1 MAEDNLKKVWQTLYD
16 DDYDVPDYD
25 TFKADMEDDDNL
37 HDLWE
42 VVGQKYDV
50 PEYEQF
56 RSDMGFGAAAE
67 APQSTGT
74 VVDQTIEDINRATG
88 HMPQEVQDMAF
99 SGQPQMNGQSL
110 AEKNNPQMFQQPAV
124 DPEPWKAEGLTK
136 EEYQDIAWTRAV
148 NAPTR
153 QAVDE
158 QGRIRE
164 NAAPGQ
170 GVAPEQNT
178 GNRTYQVKE
187 SWGDELSREP
197 SRYGELRAGW
207 RRGAR
212 FKQLGMDG
220 LYLSGYVGQTS
231 PDAAAQAEGMSD
243 AELIATH
250 NRLSS
255 QINKNYVGGI
265 SGFAKTPEGQQI
277 GSQLEA
283 IEKELH
289 ARDLGFAHASEM
301 SGKRGEVDYRSWTS
315 DPEVATEVNRLS
327 QLGNRDA
334 EVADLYL
341 QGMSSGDMSAAKRA
355 MLASAA
361 LYAKENNVDMDT
373 AYAKVEGDAFNAVM
387 RDRLAGEMDAIYN
400 EEKASQEARQVEA
413 TKGIDP
419 GASPADAVNFELQ
432 SRRAGNE
439 RETLNAMTRRAI
451 NESQTAKMYYNMQ
464 MRSYIRQGLDPVHAK
479 AAAMNDLRNLFR
491 DREVERMSPSGD
503 WGYVGGS
510 AFYNNMPAEFFRGLT
525 NLATND
531 YEYDQILDEAYARY
545 GEQKAST
552 MAKVGAGVV
561 PFVVD
566 MSLGSFKVPGL
577 VAKIGQQTISKGLL
591 YGARWSMGVAD
602 DVILRRMGGN
612 ILYRTLMGGL
622 GGGLNFMT
630 YNGMSAAVRGFKD
643 NNFGW
648 NTVVEEGKRGF
659 ADGIVFGGVNGL
671 AGKLTDVAKGAWAIP
686 AELGVLAVEGGTFTA
701 LDYMRTGELTPES
714 VGTSFGMAIAGRMT
728 HFGQWASDVAARVNG
743 TKWKNT
749 VTGPVRLSKE
759 TRDELQD
766 RYPEICRLMS
776 DGELAK
782 AMVKGARGK
791 VTSQEALDTGVA
803 IDKEWEAMQNDS
815 SVPFEVR
822 RMVNYAL
829 NGQVTPKPVTCNYRI
844 NSVGDATYGETL
856 DINGNVIDR
865 YKLESE
871 KDRVNFEQGVALE
884 AERNRIGLE
893 QNAYV
898 AQEYY
903 PHLADAVEAV
913 AAEYGM
919 DANELLDNYYKKDIK
934 GKAMRKAVDKVE
946 QLYLAEIEGK
956 TDIVSTVNDKY
967 GVDIEEALK
976 VPIHERS
983 EAEHNAIEEYEQRLT
998 GRYDEAQDKS
1008 TAELVAED
1016 MEQSRNDGFDAQG
1029 DERAD
1034 IKERLED
1041 AANALTEMRIDPR
1054 QFDSMDENAISDWLE
1069 SRGNNADE
1077 VDAVMEY
1084 LDARSAFEGIRDR
1097 VQDEAGKRIEEA
1109 AKEIDDRTNND
1120 TGMIHPVVMGD
1131 DREAFVVAGRV
1142 VVKADGTINLKKS
1155 NRDIVVR
1162 YPDEEQPVMTTA
1174 DKIKSG
1180 EPTIDPEAAKQETAD
1195 GIMQE
1200 VAGEAVSQMNRDLA
1214 FNEGDTFSVLV
1225 DGKPVELTV
1234 VGTDPTTGNP
1244 ILQDREG
1251 RRAPAYPD
1259 IVQQM
1264 HDEWR
1269 EWVKNGGQAA
1279 VDNRERRMDNE
1290 GAPTPEAPRDN
1301 AAPVEERPAEEQAA
1315 GPAIMPTP
1323 GQGDPQEMLNYFRA
1337 SGMSDRVADRT
1348 ITNNIVAA
1356 NERLNKAE
1364 RELNESKET
1373 DPQKLIELENDVDS
1387 AQRELDYWNAVA
1399 RLKNGGGE
1407 AAARQR
1413 PTEQAGA
1420 PVAENEMRPVEEPTA
1435 EIGGTAEEY
1444 QGDGMSD
1451 EMRERMDDGTGIV
1464 GIVDNIARQLGLK
1477 VRDWDGPEGIPGYID
1492 PDNGV
1497 IYINRNRV
1505 EGTRD
1510 TYRFTLGHELTHG
1523 LKKLAEDMGR
1533 PELYEALKG
1542 AALSAVRVREGS
1554 GYDKFVSDLMNR
1566 YRSAHYMDAYDKAI
1580 AAGMGK
1586 AEAIEAGRAE
1596 ADRVTQDFIEE
1607 EIVCDTVGELLS
1619 GDETRAR
1626 ELLEQVEDKSVMQR
1640 IKDYFTELLTK
1651 VRDAFGKGS
1660 KEYDDLDNVINRFNE
1675 MYNEVLKQRE
1685 EMGTSFGYTESGVDN
1700 ATDRTSDRLSVS
1712 ANFEGMGFKFWDDH
1726 LDADGKK
1733 QAMEDKD
1740 GNFYV
1745 MLGDRRFD
1753 YKNHI
1758 TAEDLAESD
1767 SALNFMLGDAV
1778 KTADNPDGRISPI
1791 TAYRIR
1797 SNYAKLLN
1805 LFLDLGAA
1813 EKGGVPNLERN
1824 YQMVAE
1830 TAFRCVS
1837 TNGDKQ
1843 YGVSLDIT
1851 RVCKKNEAVI
1861 NTISRLQLE
1870 QGYGATPAQILDIY
1884 LSTHE
1889 EGYQVPCPVCYVFSR
1904 YIRNGKFASAAIN
1917 GMEMYGQHLPGGSD
1931 PWSVERWVEEL
1942 GKLGGL
1948 EDVDPDQGVKDF
1960 EDLSTVANDAINRNL
1975 TLIDNLGA
1983 RLATEL
1989 NKEKPNKRYIRQL
2002 EKDIK
2007 KLADEY
2013 KAACDY
2019 FGQMSQTNW
2028 IKNFAIRKVNGSWKM
2043 WEDARLPEDME
2054 DFKAHALDLRRTAE
2068 TIENYPA
2075 IQRLRKSGG
2084 SASGKEIHQAS
2095 NNEMGEAIM
2104 GIGQKGAPKY
2114 RNYYKEAMETSD
2126 PVEREKLLKTAREKF
2141 DNAVDFARKQNL
2153 RGGQRMWSWSD
2164 NIERLSPDVISNLM
2178 QLEMLGAGLQSYSKQ
2193 LEGVEM
2199 VARMNGYV
2207 NGSLMAKDNGYQ
2219 EVSLDQCERDEGGVL
2234 RLKEDITDTVYDTW
2248 HKTDRTRITA
2258 GKGAMVHEVDGKNY
2272 VLIYDDV
2279 IGIDAHGTIPGED
2292 GSRKLGLFDLN
2303 NQYDRAGNILV
2314 TMNDM
2319 HSKLAL
2325 ADDRVHFIIPWH
2337 SSGANQH
2344 ILAQMFNML
2353 GQDISVRSTDYTLM
2367 QEEKD
2372 YGAKN
2377 DGKMSVIPQHL
2388 REVWDAAKSH
2398 AEERGW
2404 SCGVGDIT
2412 TTGKRVENNKA
2423 QMEYRR
2429 LRDAIMDGNVKEDPK
2444 DKDYKAIMADEFLKQ
2459 VYDAVQDAGGKMT
2472 ADDKKYIYPYEYWD
2486 KSSTLTTADENGWR
2500 YMEYCRRLGRRPKF
2514 SGKYGKGD
2522 SWSEEGDFTS
2532 SKGYW
2537 KTLIDRRMYDR
2548 EGNFQDMTPIDS
2560 SNFDTD
2566 LVSISKMR
2574 EKYTETRVA
2583 DDEGEARIVQNVQQ
2597 KEMDRTGSYEYPYGI
2612 GQGRAAK
2619 ALSKVKLTGAEKNE
2633 MIERE
2638 SGEDHVK
2645 FSLVEDQN
2653 EVKRLEEEPKMEG
2666 YRNVSLQGDGS
2677 LRSPMANRL
2686 GKKGEKSRPTQGFFL
2701 GQWEK
2706 ADENPDLATDDGKIN
2721 LKKPGGLGSV
2731 DNVDYNP
2738 YIHIRPT
2745 LVNKQFKNA
2754 WERDDLV
2761 YVKTQYPASEEAQV
2775 YHAEKAALPV
2785 GRHPWNGGELI
2796 LSRWDKPVE
2805 IVPWERV
2812 ADDWEAEF
2820 KDRGVEFD
2828 IVPPKLLPILAERG
2842 VEILPPHAGMGKR
2855 CNDAYE
2861 AWKNEHP
2868 DGPGGG
2874 KRFSIQGLDGYTE
2887 QDVLDGV
2894 RGDIE
2899 AKLEEAGVDDVTI
2912 KDMALHGSRMRGDA
2926 REDSD
2931 LDVVVEYEGDWSE
2944 DSLFGLLNKEPVYF
2958 DGIKVDINP
2967 ITRGK
2972 SGTLE
2977 QYMER
2982 SRRYD
2987 EEQGGKRF
2995 SLDSVVAEAE
3005 QMTEANPTDGQKES
3019 GNYRKGHVKVDG
3031 FDISI
3036 EQPKGSVRSGVDAD
3050 GNEWSQEMHNTYGYI
3065 RGTEGVDGDHI
3076 DVFLSD
3082 HLDGWNGN
3090 VYVVDQ
3096 VNKDRNFDEH
3106 KVMYGFNSEQEAR
3119 DAYLSNYE
3127 EGWTG
3132 LGNITGVSREEFK
3145 KWVDS
3150 SHRKNKPFAEYKNVK
3165 PLQSTGTEDRARFS
3179 ISERTDEDGR
3189 EVYTE
3194 RRDDGTLDREVVT
3207 MPDGSR
3213 DVTWFDEAGRKKEVL
3228 SYFPNGEVR
3237 QVNNYDSE
3245 GDLTRLIQYD
3255 ENRRAIRHWEPRIGT
3270 DWERDENGVA
3280 RGRSNGVEMVRYSL
3294 SDEQREAQTRSEN
3307 FKRWFGDWEN
3317 DPDEASKVVDS
3328 DGHPKVVLHGTPNN
3342 EFYAFDPEKTGSNT
3356 DQGWLGKGFYFY
3368 GNAPEYASQYA
3379 GKNGRVLQVYLDIKN
3394 PYIASVEEFNRL
3406 AEANDPEM
3414 SRRFREQ
3421 LEDEGYDGV
3430 YYNGDLNEEWVAFR
3444 PEQIKSATDNNGEFS
3459 RENPDIRFN
3468 LSEEIENYRP
3478 EQVSWERG
3486 MLDRLLQN
3494 AANNAE
3500 RNDMRKQAT
3509 REVNRTLRGLFD
3521 RLSAPGADAGNLGFD
3536 ISRATQAAA
3545 RAQRGYDR
3553 WTVDEL
3559 VSMAKS
3565 MLKSGMYKELRPY
3578 EVQRLVNMINQ
3589 GVGRREIQDQMNTV
3603 FDVLMKANLR
3613 GWSAQ
3618 LKKLMSTKP
3627 YSINSQTGVRTIG
3640 QVDGLGG
3647 KILTAMRRG
3656 LEMTG
3661 DELTQRIAEVSDRIE
3676 SDDTASHELEGLMLA
3691 QQYNDLV
3698 GKYDADNKNIKD
3710 LIREQQEKVYDF
3722 YQVPVLDED
3731 GNPKFHHRTGEQL
3744 FETRKRLKPEFG
3756 GLDAEG
3762 NRQPVSEE
3770 NKALRQRVE
3779 ATVAGLENS
3788 MRENW
3793 VRMSEGYDRIT
3804 DDLGGNVAAA
3814 VTRAKEFRENEKLR
3828 KQQIYHAAN
3837 SDLLGVEDNTET
3849 VDPSEQMSPANW
3861 SFVRGLLGPLATF
3874 EKMMRFFGR
3883 RNANGEGRLF
3893 NMFVRRQIDCGD
3905 REWRDKNAGM
3915 DEMDNKA
3922 KELFGK
3928 KWMTMGN
3935 EMRDGNKFPFITLS
3949 YFDKTGKPRT
3959 IDLRQ
3964 DEAVYLYCVNK
3975 MRDGQMKLNAMGI
3988 DGDMVEQI
3996 VQRLDKNLVKLADW
4010 YQGEFLPKHR
4020 NRYNETYERMF
4031 GTPMAHIDNYIH
4043 LNINKNETA
4052 SNQEIGQPIGDQ
4064 RGPTYVTG
4072 SLKERKTN
4080 VTPIELRTSI
4090 FDLAWSEH
4098 DKMEHWNAWGEFSR
4112 DLKDLINYR
4121 NFKAKVRNMKSVE
4134 FGNGKELLDNFSRCA
4149 AIVTGD
4155 YDNPG
4160 RHAKID
4166 RAATNLAKGVT
4177 SAKIGFRAFTALK
4190 QTLSFP
4196 AFFSDARPDDL
4207 LFAMGNAEGTIK
4219 WAMENL
4225 PGFSK
4230 RWQSRQAGDTRLM
4243 ETDSDWKVW
4252 KNSAVKTIGR
4262 YSMLPNA
4269 SVDCLT
4275 VAIGARGVYR
4285 TAKRRYL
4292 DYGFSEAQ
4300 AEKRA
4305 LQDAAIS
4312 YNASQQSSEGAFTS
4326 AQQVDRT
4333 LAGVATTV
4341 FRNASMGYER
4351 RFTQGLRNLKNMAKR
4366 GYREEVIENT
4376 KKQMMEE
4383 GLTEEQ
4389 AERAAERVYNRM
4401 KWHSM
4406 ADVVNFGFVLPFF
4419 WNLGPAMVYILGGED
4434 DEQKQELVRD
4444 SALHALYG
4452 PIEGL
4457 SMGGTISELANII
4470 TGSMLMDEKSFKE
4483 TMQGL
4488 KHRNFNPLPIIS
4500 DMQSIFNSFGA
4511 DNWSGVND
4519 VFNLLVQM
4527 GVGVN
4532 PETVTNMTWG
4542 IIDACQGDMDLSKKA
4557 AFAFLRLI
4565 NAPSTQVD
4573 KLYMDELGI
4582 TKDEASRMS
4591 WEELAKKYARYH
4603 AVKDATVIAPFLSD
4617 EAEEA
4622 REEKYVKKFY
4632 ERAQELLEKTEDDDL
4647 QRVYGQG
4654 DEAKKMVA
4662 KETAKR
4668 AGLKEDRYG
4677 EKPDSDT
4684 KPETAKAIETYQS
4697 KRSYADMAEDVLL
4710 QKAKTDAANAG
4721 DDDRAD
4727 AIEKVLKSITKLRNG
4742 DPKKGVKGMGVDKDT
4757 DKKILEKIRETRSKA
4772 LKELKITR

>member
-25 TFKADMEDDDNL
+25 TFKADMEDDNNL

-74 VVDQTIEDINRATG
+74 VVDQTMEDINRATG

-99 SGQPQMNGQSL
+99 SGQPQTNGQSL
-110 AEKNNPQMFQQPAV
+110 AEKNNPQMFQAPAV

-136 EEYQDIAWTRAV
+136 EEYDDIAWMRQV

-301 SGKRGEVDYRSWTS
+301 SGNRGEVDYRSWTS

-334 EVADLYL
+334 EIADLYL

-400 EEKASQEARQVEA
+400 EEKASQEARQAEA
-413 TKGIDP
+413 TEGINP
-419 GASPADAVNFELQ
+419 GTSPADAVNFELQ

-439 RETLNAMTRRAI
+439 RETLNTMTRRAI
-451 NESQTAKMYYNMQ
+451 NESPTAKMYYNMQ

-491 DREVERMSPSGD
+491 DREVERVSPTGD

-510 AFYNNMPAEFFRGLT
+510 AFYNNMPAELFRGLT
-525 NLATND
+525 NLATGD
-531 YEYDQILDEAYARY
+531 YESDQILDEAYARY
-545 GEQKAST
+545 GQEKAST
-552 MAKVGAGVV
+552 MAKVGASVA

-566 MSLGSFKVPGL
+566 MALGSFKVPGM

-591 YGARWSMGVAD
+591 YGARWSLGVAD

-630 YNGMSAAVRGFKD
+630 YNAMSAAVRGFKD
-643 NNFGW
+643 NNFSW
-648 NTVVEEGKRGF
+648 NTVVEEGKHGF

-728 HFGQWASDVAARVNG
+728 HFGQWASDVASRVNG

-782 AMVKGARGK
+782 AMVKGYAAGK
-791 VTSQEALDTGVA
+791 VKSQEALETGVA

-865 YKLESE
+865 YKLDSE

-903 PHLADAVEAV
+903 PHLQDAVEAV

-919 DANELLDNYYKKDIK
+919 DPNELLDNYYKKDIK

-1016 MEQSRNDGFDAQG
+1016 MEQSRNDGFEAQG

-1109 AKEIDDRTNND
+1109 SKETDDRTNND

-1131 DREAFVVAGRV
+1131 DREAFVVSGRV
-1142 VVKADGTINLKKS
+1142 VVNADGTIDLEKS
-1155 NRDIVVR
+1155 DRDIVVR

-1214 FNEGDTFSVLV
+1214 FNEGDTFTVLV

-1234 VGTDPTTGNP
+1234 VGTDPETGNP
-1244 ILQDREG
+1244 ILQDSTG
-1251 RRAPAYPD
+1251 RRAPGYPD

-1269 EWVKNGGQAA
+1269 EWVKNGGDRQQQ
-1279 VDNRERRMDNE
+1279 
-1290 GAPTPEAPRDN
+1290 EAPVVEQPTQSAGQRDN

-1315 GPAIMPTP
+1315 GPAIMPAP

-1356 NERLNKAE
+1356 NERLVKAE

-1373 DPQKLIELENDVDS
+1373 DPQKLAELDRAVEE
-1387 AQRELDYWNAVA
+1387 AQRDLDYWNEVA

-1407 AAARQR
+1407 TAAQQR

-1420 PVAENEMRPVEEPTA
+1420 PVAENEMRPVEEPA
-1435 EIGGTAEEY
+1435 REEY

-1533 PELYEALKG
+1533 PELYEALRG

-1554 GYDKFVSDLMNR
+1554 GYDKFVSDMMNR

-1580 AAGMGK
+1580 AAGMSK
-1586 AEAIEAGRAE
+1586 AEAVEAGRAE

-1619 GDETRAR
+1619 GDESRAR

-1640 IKDYFTELLTK
+1640 IKDYFTELLAK

-1685 EMGTSFGYTESGVDN
+1685 EMGTSFGYTESGVDGE
-1700 ATDRTSDRLSVS
+1700 TSRTSDRLSVS

-1758 TAEDLAESD
+1758 TAEDLAETD

-1975 TLIDNLGA
+1975 TLIDDLGA

-2219 EVSLDQCERDEGGVL
+2219 EVGLDQCERDANGVL

-2292 GSRKLGLFDLN
+2292 GSRKYGLFDLN

-2353 GQDISVRSTDYTLM
+2353 GQDISVRSTDYTPM

-2372 YGAKN
+2372 YGAKK

-2388 REVWDAAKSH
+2388 REVWDAAKAH

-2429 LRDAIMDGNVKEDPK
+2429 LRDAIMDGTVKEGS
-2444 DKDYKAIMADEFLKQ
+2444 KDYKAIMADEFLRQ

-2486 KSSTLTTADENGWR
+2486 KSSTLATADENGWR

-2522 SWSEEGDFTS
+2522 SWSEEGDFTG

-2560 SNFDTD
+2560 SDFDTD
-2566 LVSISKMR
+2566 LVNISKMR

-2619 ALSKVKLTGAEKNE
+2619 ALSKVKLTSAEKKE
-2633 MIERE
+2633 MIERTAPNADG
-2638 SGEDHVK
+2638 SNVK
-2645 FSLVEDQN
+2645 FSI
-2653 EVKRLEEEPKMEG
+2653 REEEPPKKTKKV
-2666 YRNVSLQGDGS
+2666 YKLFNVF
-2677 LRSPMANRL
+2677 P
-2686 GKKGEKSRPTQGFFL
+2686 KG
-2701 GQWEK
+2701 
-2706 ADENPDLATDDGKIN
+2706 
-2721 LKKPGGLGSV
+2721 
-2731 DNVDYNP
+2731 
-2738 YIHIRPT
+2738 H
-2745 LVNKQFKNA
+2745 
-2754 WERDDLV
+2754 
-2761 YVKTQYPASEEAQV
+2761 
-2775 YHAEKAALPV
+2775 
-2785 GRHPWNGGELI
+2785 
-2796 LSRWDKPVE
+2796 
-2805 IVPWERV
+2805 
-2812 ADDWEAEF
+2812 
-2820 KDRGVEFD
+2820 
-2828 IVPPKLLPILAERG
+2828 
-2842 VEILPPHAGMGKR
+2842 PHAGEPMTLFIDTNQPLPRETWLNADAPDISILETLDADKVYLIDADNNVVTSRPVMRVKNRIMGLPRKSEVEQATKDGSR
-2855 CNDAYE
+2855 WVTVTTDADGDRAYHNVGINGADGVTTYAMRPGWHATDAPSARHIGAGRNGGNAVYRKPNQRWFEVEIAADYDYNEE
-2861 AWKNEHP
+2861 ARSRYAEKHPNMSREDIDANMKGDIPERIPKDGYYNFKTNSNANPNQSWYISGAIKIGRPLSEAEARRISREMGVEEDLPYKDGVKDFDEDDFNP

-2874 KRFSIQGLDGYTE
+2874 KS
-2887 QDVLDGV
+2887 V
-2894 RGDIE
+2894 
-2899 AKLEEAGVDDVTI
+2899 
-2912 KDMALHGSRMRGDA
+2912 
-2926 REDSD
+2926 
-2931 LDVVVEYEGDWSE
+2931 
-2944 DSLFGLLNKEPVYF
+2944 
-2958 DGIKVDINP
+2958 
-2967 ITRGK
+2967 
-2972 SGTLE
+2972 
-2977 QYMER
+2977 
-2982 SRRYD
+2982 
-2987 EEQGGKRF
+2987 
-2995 SLDSVVAEAE
+2995 DSVVAEAE
-3005 QMTEANPTDGQKES
+3005 QMTETNPTDGQKES

-3050 GNEWSQEMHNTYGYI
+3050 GKEWSQEMHNTYGYI

-3096 VNKDRNFDEH
+3096 VNKDRSFDEH

-3119 DAYLSNYE
+3119 EAYLSNYE

-3165 PLQSTGTEDRARFS
+3165 PLQSTGTGDRARFS
-3179 ISERTDEDGR
+3179 ISERTDDNGN

-3194 RRDDGTLDREVVT
+3194 TREDGTKDREVVT

-3213 DVTWFDEAGRKKEVL
+3213 EVTWFDEAGRKKEVL
-3228 SYFPNGEVR
+3228 SYYPNGEVR

-3245 GDLTRLIQYD
+3245 GELTRLIQYD

-3280 RGRSNGVEMVRYSL
+3280 RGMSNGVEMVRYSL
-3294 SDEQREAQTRSEN
+3294 SEEQRESQTHSEN

-3317 DPDEASKVVDS
+3317 DPENASKVVDEE
-3328 DGHPKVVLHGTPNN
+3328 GKPLVVYHQTNAKRWINRETGEDWEKLDWRKKMEWENKSQ
-3342 EFYAFDPEKTGSNT
+3342 EEWEDAWEEQDFYTFDDRYARQSIEMPAIFFSPEN
-3356 DQGWLGKGFYFY
+3356 DPHHEY
-3368 GNAPEYASQYA
+3368 GERTIAA
-3379 GKNGRVLQVYLDIKN
+3379 YLDIKN
-3394 PYIASVEEFNRL
+3394 PAINPDIPNRGVTDT
-3406 AEANDPEM
+3406 AGRDAMEALKA
-3414 SRRFREQ
+3414 Q
-3421 LEDEGYDGV
+3421 GYDGFIRTDEDGNIREYGV
-3430 YYNGDLNEEWVAFR
+3430 FDSNQVKSADENNGD
-3444 PEQIKSATDNNGEFS
+3444 FS
-3459 RENPDIRFN
+3459 RKNPDIRFN

-3521 RLSAPGADAGNLGFD
+3521 RLSSPGADAGNLGFD

-3627 YSINSQTGVRTIG
+3627 YNINSQTGVRTIG

-3647 KILTAMRRG
+3647 RILTAMRRG

-3661 DELTQRIAEVSDRIE
+3661 DELTQRIAEVSDRID

-3710 LIREQQEKVYDF
+3710 LIREQQEKVYMF
-3722 YQVPVLDED
+3722 WREPLLDEE
-3731 GNPKFHHRTGEQL
+3731 GNPVYNERTGQQRTIEK
-3744 FETRKRLKPEFG
+3744 KRLRPEFG

-3779 ATVAGLENS
+3779 STVAGLENS

-3849 VDPSEQMSPANW
+3849 VDPSEQVSPANW

-3905 REWRDKNAGM
+3905 REWRDKKVGM

-3935 EMRDGNKFPFITLS
+3935 EMRDGKKFPFITLS

-3964 DEAVYLYCVNK
+3964 DEAVYIYCVNK

-3988 DGDMVEQI
+3988 DGDKVEQI

-4252 KNSAVKTIGR
+4252 KYKWVKKIGTA
-4262 YSMLPNA
+4262 SMLPNA

-4351 RFTQGLRNLKNMAKR
+4351 RFTQGLRNLNNMRKR

-4434 DEQKQELVRD
+4434 DEQKKELVRD

-4488 KHRNFNPLPIIS
+4488 RHRNFNPLPIVS
-4500 DMQSIFNSFGA
+4500 DMQSVFNSFA
-4511 DNWSGVND
+4511 TDTWSGMND
-4519 VFNLLVQM
+4519 VFNIIVQM

-4542 IIDACQGDMDLSKKA
+4542 IVDACQGDMDLARKT
-4557 AFAFLRLI
+4557 AFAFLRFI
-4565 NAPSTQVD
+4565 NAPASQVD

-4591 WEELAKKYARYH
+4591 WDELAKKYARYH

-4617 EAEEA
+4617 EAEAA
-4622 REEKYVKKFY
+4622 REERYVDRFY
-4632 ERAQELLEKTEDDDL
+4632 DRAQEQLEKAGDEDL
-4647 QRVYGQG
+4647 QRVYGKG
-4654 DEAKKMVA
+4654 EEGKKMVA

-4668 AGLKEDRYG
+4668 AGLKDDRYG
-4677 EKPDSDT
+4677 KKPDSDT
-4684 KPETAKAIETYQS
+4684 KPETAKAIEAYQS

-4710 QKAKTDAANAG
+4710 QKAKADAANAG

-4742 DPKKGVKGMGVDKDT
+4742 DSKKGVKGMGVDRDT
-4757 DKKILEKIRETRSKA
+4757 DKKILEKIRETRSKV
-4772 LKELKITR
+4772 LKELGITR

>member
-25 TFKADMEDDDNL
+25 TFKADMEDDNNL

-56 RSDMGFGAAAE
+56 RSDMGFGAVAE
-67 APQSTGT
+67 APQMTGT
-74 VVDQTIEDINRATG
+74 VVDQTMEDINRATG

-136 EEYQDIAWTRAV
+136 EEYEDIAWMRQV

-220 LYLSGYVGQTS
+220 LYLSGYVGQTN

-243 AELIATH
+243 TELIATH

-265 SGFAKTPEGQQI
+265 SGFARTPEGQQI

-334 EVADLYL
+334 EIADLYL

-361 LYAKENNVDMDT
+361 LYARENNVDMDT

-387 RDRLAGEMDAIYN
+387 RDRLASEMGAIYN
-400 EEKASQEARQVEA
+400 EEKSAQEARQVEA

-419 GASPADAVNFELQ
+419 GANPGSAVYFELQ

-439 RETLNAMTRRAI
+439 RETLNTMTRRAI
-451 NESQTAKMYYNMQ
+451 NESPTAKMYYNMQ

-491 DREVERMSPSGD
+491 DREVERMSPTGD

-510 AFYNNMPAEFFRGLT
+510 AFYNNMPAELFRGLT
-525 NLATND
+525 NFTTGD

-545 GEQKAST
+545 GQEKAST
-552 MAKVGAGVV
+552 MAKVGASVA

-566 MSLGSFKVPGL
+566 MALGSFKVPGL

-591 YGARWSMGVAD
+591 YGARWSLGVAD

-630 YNGMSAAVRGFKD
+630 YNAMSAAVRGFKD
-643 NNFGW
+643 NNFSW
-648 NTVVEEGKRGF
+648 NTVVEEGGHGF

-791 VTSQEALDTGVA
+791 VTSQDAMDTGVA

-844 NSVGDATYGETL
+844 SSVGDATYGETL

-903 PHLADAVEAV
+903 PHLEDAVEAV

-919 DANELLDNYYKKDIK
+919 DPNELLDNYYKKDIK

-956 TDIVSTVNDKY
+956 TDIVSAVNDKY

-976 VPIHERS
+976 VPIHERT

-1016 MEQSRNDGFDAQG
+1016 MEQSRNDGFEAQG

-1069 SRGNNADE
+1069 SRGNNAE
-1077 VDAVMEY
+1077 ETEAVLEY

-1109 AKEIDDRTNND
+1109 AKETDDRTNND

-1131 DREAFVVAGRV
+1131 DREAFVVSGRV
-1142 VVKADGTINLKKS
+1142 EVKADGTIDLEKS
-1155 NRDIVVR
+1155 DRDIFVR

-1180 EPTIDPEAAKQETAD
+1180 EPTIDPETAKQETAD

-1214 FNEGDTFSVLV
+1214 FNEGDTFTVLV
-1225 DGKPVELTV
+1225 DDKPVELTV
-1234 VGTDPTTGNP
+1234 VGTDRNTGNP
-1244 ILQDREG
+1244 ILQDSDG

-1269 EWVKNGGQAA
+1269 EWVKNGGDRQQQESP
-1279 VDNRERRMDNE
+1279 VVEQ
-1290 GAPTPEAPRDN
+1290 PTQSAGQRDN

-1315 GPAIMPTP
+1315 GPDIMPAP

-1337 SGMSDRVADRT
+1337 RGMSDRVADKT

-1356 NERLNKAE
+1356 HERLVKAE

-1373 DPQKLIELENDVDS
+1373 DPQKLVELENAVDM
-1387 AQRELDYWNAVA
+1387 AQRELYYWNAVA

-1407 AAARQR
+1407 TAAQQR
-1413 PTEQAGA
+1413 PTEQAGEE
-1420 PVAENEMRPVEEPTA
+1420 PLQSTGTVNQIVEEPA
-1435 EIGGTAEEY
+1435 REEY

-1566 YRSAHYMDAYDKAI
+1566 YRSAHYMDAYGEAI
-1580 AAGMGK
+1580 AAGRSK

-1619 GDETRAR
+1619 GDEARAR

-1660 KEYDDLDNVINRFNE
+1660 KEYDDLDGVINRFNQ

-1685 EMGTSFGYTESGVDN
+1685 
-1700 ATDRTSDRLSVS
+1700 
-1712 ANFEGMGFKFWDDH
+1712 
-1726 LDADGKK
+1726 
-1733 QAMEDKD
+1733 
-1740 GNFYV
+1740 
-1745 MLGDRRFD
+1745 
-1753 YKNHI
+1753 
-1758 TAEDLAESD
+1758 
-1767 SALNFMLGDAV
+1767 
-1778 KTADNPDGRISPI
+1778 
-1791 TAYRIR
+1791 
-1797 SNYAKLLN
+1797 
-1805 LFLDLGAA
+1805 
-1813 EKGGVPNLERN
+1813 
-1824 YQMVAE
+1824 
-1830 TAFRCVS
+1830 
-1837 TNGDKQ
+1837 
-1843 YGVSLDIT
+1843 
-1851 RVCKKNEAVI
+1851 
-1861 NTISRLQLE
+1861 
-1870 QGYGATPAQILDIY
+1870 
-1884 LSTHE
+1884 
-1889 EGYQVPCPVCYVFSR
+1889 
-1904 YIRNGKFASAAIN
+1904 
-1917 GMEMYGQHLPGGSD
+1917 
-1931 PWSVERWVEEL
+1931 
-1942 GKLGGL
+1942 
-1948 EDVDPDQGVKDF
+1948 
-1960 EDLSTVANDAINRNL
+1960 
-1975 TLIDNLGA
+1975 
-1983 RLATEL
+1983 
-1989 NKEKPNKRYIRQL
+1989 
-2002 EKDIK
+2002 
-2007 KLADEY
+2007 
-2013 KAACDY
+2013 
-2019 FGQMSQTNW
+2019 
-2028 IKNFAIRKVNGSWKM
+2028 
-2043 WEDARLPEDME
+2043 
-2054 DFKAHALDLRRTAE
+2054 
-2068 TIENYPA
+2068 
-2075 IQRLRKSGG
+2075 
-2084 SASGKEIHQAS
+2084 
-2095 NNEMGEAIM
+2095 
-2104 GIGQKGAPKY
+2104 
-2114 RNYYKEAMETSD
+2114 
-2126 PVEREKLLKTAREKF
+2126 
-2141 DNAVDFARKQNL
+2141 
-2153 RGGQRMWSWSD
+2153 
-2164 NIERLSPDVISNLM
+2164 
-2178 QLEMLGAGLQSYSKQ
+2178 
-2193 LEGVEM
+2193 
-2199 VARMNGYV
+2199 
-2207 NGSLMAKDNGYQ
+2207 
-2219 EVSLDQCERDEGGVL
+2219 
-2234 RLKEDITDTVYDTW
+2234 
-2248 HKTDRTRITA
+2248 
-2258 GKGAMVHEVDGKNY
+2258 
-2272 VLIYDDV
+2272 
-2279 IGIDAHGTIPGED
+2279 
-2292 GSRKLGLFDLN
+2292 
-2303 NQYDRAGNILV
+2303 
-2314 TMNDM
+2314 
-2319 HSKLAL
+2319 
-2325 ADDRVHFIIPWH
+2325 
-2337 SSGANQH
+2337 
-2344 ILAQMFNML
+2344 
-2353 GQDISVRSTDYTLM
+2353 
-2367 QEEKD
+2367 
-2372 YGAKN
+2372 
-2377 DGKMSVIPQHL
+2377 
-2388 REVWDAAKSH
+2388 
-2398 AEERGW
+2398 
-2404 SCGVGDIT
+2404 
-2412 TTGKRVENNKA
+2412 
-2423 QMEYRR
+2423 
-2429 LRDAIMDGNVKEDPK
+2429 
-2444 DKDYKAIMADEFLKQ
+2444 
-2459 VYDAVQDAGGKMT
+2459 
-2472 ADDKKYIYPYEYWD
+2472 
-2486 KSSTLTTADENGWR
+2486 
-2500 YMEYCRRLGRRPKF
+2500 
-2514 SGKYGKGD
+2514 
-2522 SWSEEGDFTS
+2522 
-2532 SKGYW
+2532 
-2537 KTLIDRRMYDR
+2537 
-2548 EGNFQDMTPIDS
+2548 
-2560 SNFDTD
+2560 
-2566 LVSISKMR
+2566 
-2574 EKYTETRVA
+2574 
-2583 DDEGEARIVQNVQQ
+2583 
-2597 KEMDRTGSYEYPYGI
+2597 
-2612 GQGRAAK
+2612 
-2619 ALSKVKLTGAEKNE
+2619 E

-2666 YRNVSLQGDGS
+2666 YRNVSLQSDGS

-2761 YVKTQYPASEEAQV
+2761 YVKTQYPASEEAQG

-2861 AWKNEHP
+2861 AWKSEHP
-2868 DGPGGG
+2868 DGPG
-2874 KRFSIQGLDGYTE
+2874 
-2887 QDVLDGV
+2887 V
-2894 RGDIE
+2894 
-2899 AKLEEAGVDDVTI
+2899 
-2912 KDMALHGSRMRGDA
+2912 
-2926 REDSD
+2926 
-2931 LDVVVEYEGDWSE
+2931 
-2944 DSLFGLLNKEPVYF
+2944 
-2958 DGIKVDINP
+2958 
-2967 ITRGK
+2967 GK
-2972 SGTLE
+2972 SI
-2977 QYMER
+2977 
-2982 SRRYD
+2982 
-2987 EEQGGKRF
+2987 
-2995 SLDSVVAEAE
+2995 DSVVAEAE
-3005 QMTEANPTDGQKES
+3005 QMTETNPTDGQKES

-3036 EQPKGSVRSGVDAD
+3036 EQPKGSVRSGVDAS
-3050 GNEWSQEMHNTYGYI
+3050 GKPWSQEMHNTYGYI

-3096 VNKDRNFDEH
+3096 VNKDGSFDEH
-3106 KVMYGFNSEQEAR
+3106 KVMYGFDSEQEAR
-3119 DAYLSNYE
+3119 DAYLSNYK

-3150 SHRKNKPFAEYKNVK
+3150 SHRKTKPFAEYKSVRATGSQYTDNTSRPIQGLEGYTEEEILEDVRAFIEQQLEDAGIEGVAIK
-3165 PLQSTGTEDRARFS
+3165 GMALHGSRMRGDARPDSDLDVVVEYEGDISEDAFFNLVNYDLNFRGPNGVIIDINPITRGKSGTLEQYMERSRRYDEEKRAAATETTRPAQSSDTGDRARFS
-3179 ISERTDEDGR
+3179 ISERTDEAGN

-3194 RRDDGTLDREVVT
+3194 TREDGTKDREVVT

-3228 SYFPNGEVR
+3228 SYYPNGEVR

-3255 ENRRAIRHWEPRIGT
+3255 ENRRAVRHWEPRIGT

-3280 RGRSNGVEMVRYSL
+3280 RGMSNGVEVRPYGERFSL
-3294 SDEQREAQTRSEN
+3294 SEEDREAQTHSEN

-3328 DGHPKVVLHGTPNN
+3328 DGRPKVVLHGTPNN

-3356 DQGWLGKGFYFY
+3356 DQGWLGTGFYFY

-3379 GKNGRVLQVYLDIKN
+3379 GKNGRVVQVYLDIKN
-3394 PYIASVEEFNRL
+3394 PYIASVDEFNRL

-3444 PEQIKSATDNNGEFS
+3444 PEQIKSATENNGEFDPN
-3459 RENPDIRFN
+3459 NPDIRFSLDEGTQKIFDTAKRKFGETKDIREAGYVLPDGSMLDFSGRHELDPGTDSSFLAGRRATDHRAIN
-3468 LSEEIENYRP
+3468 QISFIYDENGDEVDTGVSSDMPDFIKRGAIRIDNNAGSINLSAAPTMAQRRVLRELIRRNGGDVQVDFGDGWDSDHYVEYEEASAQRVLGDIDRYFDEGIKPEGNVRYSIADTFYSNAARAVEGVKQEKAKAEQWKAMLTKAGGIKAGEDKWMGLSQWLDEHKGETLTKGEVLEFVRQNGVQMEEVGYSEAPDTFESLKREYDQWLHDEGFDYAQEQLRERFGDDADIAFDDLGGELVVANEEAAAAVLGSENIINSTRLEYTTEGLENKREIAFVVPGIEPYQENDEIHFGPENQGRAVMWVRFGETTDTDGKRVLVIDEIQSNRHQDAREKGYEDPALTERLKQIQQEIDAATKEFGDFNDTLRQKYGVSTNYTKIEKTREEWGWNHRLVPNEDVLTKEEVQKWKEGDEKIKALRDVKDKLLVDRMWQEGVPAAPFEKNWHEVAMKRMLRLAAEGGFDKVAWTTGMQQAERYDIGKHVDKIEVHDLYDGLHEVQGFKDGKEVFSQQTENGEQGLAELLGKDMARKAYSNLHEGETDYTDENGRVGFSGENLQIGGEGMKGFYDQMLPRFMDKYGKRWGVKTGEVTLATPGGETMHSVDVTPEMRRSVLEQGQPLFSLSEEIENYRP
-3478 EQVSWERG
+3478 EQVSWERT

-3627 YSINSQTGVRTIG
+3627 YNINSQTGVRTIG

-3647 KILTAMRRG
+3647 RILTAMRRG

-3661 DELTQRIAEVSDRIE
+3661 DELMQRIAEVSDRID

-3731 GNPKFHHRTGEQL
+3731 GNPKFHQRTGEQL

-3756 GLDAEG
+3756 GLDADG

-3814 VTRAKEFRENEKLR
+3814 VTRAKEFRDNEKLR

-3849 VDPSEQMSPANW
+3849 VDPSQQMSPANW

-3883 RNANGEGRLF
+3883 RNAGGEGRLF

-3905 REWRDKNAGM
+3905 REWRDKKAGM
-3915 DEMDNKA
+3915 DEMDNKSR
-3922 KELFGK
+3922 ELFGK

-4010 YQGEFLPKHR
+4010 YQGEFLPKMR

-4112 DLKDLINYR
+4112 DMKDLINYR

-4252 KNSAVKTIGR
+4252 KYKWVKKIGTA
-4262 YSMLPNA
+4262 SMLPNA

-4300 AEKRA
+4300 AEQRA

-4488 KHRNFNPLPIIS
+4488 RHRNFNPLPIVS
-4500 DMQSIFNSFGA
+4500 DMQSVFNSFA
-4511 DNWSGVND
+4511 TDTWSGVND
-4519 VFNLLVQM
+4519 VFNIVVQM

-4542 IIDACQGDMDLSKKA
+4542 IIDACQGDMDLARKT
-4557 AFAFLRLI
+4557 AFAFLRFI
-4565 NAPSTQVD
+4565 NAPAGQVE

-4591 WEELAKKYARYH
+4591 WDELAKKYARYH

-4617 EAEEA
+4617 EAEAA
-4622 REEKYVKKFY
+4622 REERYVDRFY
-4632 ERAQELLEKTEDDDL
+4632 DRAQEKLEKAEDDDL
-4647 QRVYGQG
+4647 QRVYGKG
-4654 DEAKKMVA
+4654 DEAKKIVA
-4662 KETAKR
+4662 KAKAKQ
-4668 AGLKEDRYG
+4668 AGLEGERFSKKPSANTKESTKKAY
-4677 EKPDSDT
+4677 DT
-4684 KPETAKAIETYQS
+4684 YSI
-4697 KRSYADMAEDVLL
+4697 KRSYGDMAEDVLL
-4710 QKAKTDAANAG
+4710 QQALDGAKADG
-4721 DDDRAD
+4721 DDEKAEK
-4727 AIEKVLKSITKLRNG
+4727 IQKVLDSIAAKVRGEAATTNK
-4742 DPKKGVKGMGVDKDT
+4742 PAVKGMGVDKET
-4757 DKKILEKIRETRSKA
+4757 DERI
-4772 LKELKITR
+4772 LKEVKEIRKKAMKELGITR